1 MEYALQNMDVGL
13 VLLDA
18 GRRVLAINPAAARML
33 GERAVGP
40 AGGLIGA
47 ALHDLHPPFHRA
59 RVELLL
65 AAAHDPDAPAS
76 ACSMMLALPGRVL
89 VLKASVL
96 TPGSGGTGDAMAR
109 DGAVDGV
116 PGGAPF
122 TALMLMEAA
131 KPTAPPVAAG
141 SAPPPAADPVEPLV
155 KLPVETGQ
163 GVVLLDPADAVYLQA
178 DGHYTTVHTA
188 EGAYFCGLPLSELE
202 TRLDPRSF
210 VRTHRGYI
218 VNLRHARAVERRD
231 GRAAFVMAAPGAP
244 RVPVSRARAEA
255 LKKRLAL

>member
-18 GRRVLAINPAAARML
+18 GRRVLALNPAAVRLL
-33 GERAVGP
+33 GDRATGLVG
-40 AGGLIGA
+40 AY
-47 ALHDLHPPFHRA
+47 LHDLHPPSHRA
-59 RVELLL
+59 KVELLL
-65 AAAHDPDAPAS
+65 AAANDPAAPAS
-76 ACSMMLALPGRVL
+76 ACSMMVALPGRVL
-89 VLKASVL
+89 VLKASAL
-96 TPGSGGTGDAMAR
+96 TPG
-109 DGAVDGV
+109 DGASV
-116 PGGAPF
+116 

-131 KPTAPPVAAG
+131 KPGAPAA
-141 SAPPPAADPVEPLV
+141 AAAQPPAAPAAEPLV
-155 KLPVETGQ
+155 KLPVEKGQ
-163 GVVLLDPADAVYLQA
+163 GLVLLDPADAVYLQA

-188 EGAYFCGLPLSELE
+188 EGAFFCGLPLSELE

-244 RVPVSRARAEA
+244 RVPVSRARADA

>member
-18 GRRVLAINPAAARML
+18 GRRVLALNPAAVRML
-33 GERAVGP
+33 GDRAAGLVG
-40 AGGLIGA
+40 AF
-47 ALHDLHPPFHRA
+47 LHDLHPPSHRA
-59 RVELLL
+59 KVELLL
-65 AAAHDPDAPAS
+65 AAANDPAAPAS
-76 ACSMMLALPGRVL
+76 ACSMMVALPGRVL
-89 VLKASVL
+89 VLKASTL
-96 TPGSGGTGDAMAR
+96 TPG
-109 DGAVDGV
+109 DGASV
-116 PGGAPF
+116 

-131 KPTAPPVAAG
+131 KPGV
-141 SAPPPAADPVEPLV
+141 PAAPLPPQPTPAAAPEPLV
-155 KLPVETGQ
+155 KLPVEKGQ
-163 GVVLLDPADAVYLQA
+163 GLVLLDPADAVYLQA

-188 EGAYFCGLPLSELE
+188 EGAFFCGLPLSELE

-218 VNLRHARAVERRD
+218 VNLRHAQAVERQD

-244 RVPVSRARAEA
+244 RVPVSRARADA